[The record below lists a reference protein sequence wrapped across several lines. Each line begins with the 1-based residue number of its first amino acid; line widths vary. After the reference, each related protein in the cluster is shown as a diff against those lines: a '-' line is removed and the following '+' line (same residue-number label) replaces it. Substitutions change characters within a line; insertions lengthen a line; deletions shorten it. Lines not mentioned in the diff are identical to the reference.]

1 MDYQTLFNIVLGG
14 FSTLAGWLLNILYNS
29 MKELTKADQVLADKV
44 QAIELVVAGQYIPRA
59 EFEQKMSALFDK
71 LERIDNKLDQ
81 RRNLGRGS

>member
-1 MDYQTLFNIVLGG
+1 
-14 FSTLAGWLLNILYNS
+14 